1 MIISFWIIAEF
12 GEYSIR
18 PGDVILEVEDQ
29 NVAGYTKADVQTL
42 LDYCANRGQHTL
54 YLTFVQAG
62 KLDLSRIQKSS
73 YFTINMQPLR
83 FNVFFVFVLFY
94 SRISAKGTKCSL
106 IVILKHTSFSYVI
119 FNSTS
124 ERYFFKYSIIA
135 CSSSCSILIEQWT

>member
-73 YFTINMQPLR
+73 YFTFNMQPLI
-83 FNVFFVFVLFY
+83 FNVFLFLFCF
-94 SRISAKGTKCSL
+94 IHESL
-106 IVILKHTSFSYVI
+106 LK
-119 FNSTS
+119 
-124 ERYFFKYSIIA
+124 
-135 CSSSCSILIEQWT
+135 EQSVH